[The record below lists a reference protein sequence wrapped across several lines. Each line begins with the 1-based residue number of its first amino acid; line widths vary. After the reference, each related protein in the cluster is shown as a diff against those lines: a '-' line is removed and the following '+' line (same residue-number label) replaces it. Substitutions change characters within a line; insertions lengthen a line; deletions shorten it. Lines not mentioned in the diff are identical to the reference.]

1 MAEGRACKDHQTKGI
16 GLLAS
21 FIERFKPILASECE
35 GLISQKDK
43 ENEELQRSIEEDERI
58 VDDESQD

>member
-1 MAEGRACKDHQTKGI
+1 M
-16 GLLAS
+16 
-21 FIERFKPILASECE
+21 
-35 GLISQKDK
+35 LISQKDK

>member
-1 MAEGRACKDHQTKGI
+1 M
-16 GLLAS
+16 
-21 FIERFKPILASECE
+21 
-35 GLISQKDK
+35 LISQKDN